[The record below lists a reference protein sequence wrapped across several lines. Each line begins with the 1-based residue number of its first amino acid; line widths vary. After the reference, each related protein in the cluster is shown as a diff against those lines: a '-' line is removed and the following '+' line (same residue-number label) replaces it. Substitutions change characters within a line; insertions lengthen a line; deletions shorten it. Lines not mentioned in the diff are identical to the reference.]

1 MVAHPNRSS
10 RVHRSDRESHLIRFT
25 PGEPRGRSV
34 RDTSVSAACYNPA
47 MKTRLPS
54 VLIELEEGVIDLG
67 WGHPSPRLHPLD
79 AIREAADRLFASGR
93 TEPLQYGATQGYGP
107 YLETLAEFLSGQE
120 SYGMLVDPRTLFLT
134 AGATQGLDLTCTL
147 FAREGDTVLVEDPT
161 YFVIQGIFRA
171 HHLDV
176 QSVPMDLDGLDV
188 DALEDMLENR
198 GLRPRFIYT
207 IPSYHNPTGAV
218 IPADRRRRL
227 VELAHRFDFLIL
239 ADEVYQMVY
248 FAEVPPRPVI
258 SFDDGPDGKTI
269 SYGSFSKILSPGLR
283 IGWIQAAPDLVRRF
297 ADAAVTF
304 SGGGFNH
311 FTSALVKEVIDLGL
325 LDENIRRLRAV
336 YAKRADAMDSALRS
350 HLGDSAG
357 FGKPAGGYYFWLRF
371 PGGMDTS
378 EFLSVAERHGV
389 SFRPGN
395 AFAESGRFSDFLR
408 LTYTLY
414 EKEELEEGVKRLAQA
429 AEFFKTK

>member
-1 MVAHPNRSS
+1 MHTPSPVKPSS
-10 RVHRSDRESHLIRFT
+10 ISTSANNHGSPGLQLIK
-25 PGEPRGRSV
+25 
-34 RDTSVSAACYNPA
+34 RDELTRRASGGCYNPA

-54 VLIELEEGVIDLG
+54 LLIDLDEGVIDLG

-79 AIREAADRLFASGR
+79 AIREAADRLFASDR

-107 YLETLAEFLSGQE
+107 YLEALAEFLSRQE

-147 FAREGDTVLVEDPT
+147 FTREGDTVLVEDPT

-176 QSVPMDLDGLDV
+176 QSVPTDQDGLDV

-218 IPADRRRRL
+218 LPADRRKRL
-227 VELAHRFDFLIL
+227 VELAHRFHFLIL
-239 ADEVYQMVY
+239 ADEVYQMIY
-248 FAEVPPRPVI
+248 FSKVPPPPII
-258 SFDDGPDGKTI
+258 SFDDGSDGRTI

-283 IGWIQAAPDLVRRF
+283 IGWIQATPGMIGKF
-297 ADAAVTF
+297 ADAPVTF

-325 LDENIRRLRAV
+325 LDENIRQLRAV
-336 YAKRADAMDSALRS
+336 YAQRADAVDSAIRA
-350 HLGDSAG
+350 HFGDSVV
-357 FGKPAGGYYFWLRF
+357 FCKPAGGYYFWLRF
-371 PGGMDTS
+371 PEGIDTS
-378 EFLSVAERHGV
+378 EFLPVAEQGGV

-395 AFAESGRFSDFLR
+395 SFAESGRFSNFLR

-414 EKEELEEGVKRLAQA
+414 EKEELQEGVKRLADA
-429 AEFFKTK
+429 AAAFKT